1 MEQQSLWATTTEPAL
16 YSLGSA
22 TTEAHVSRACAL
34 QREATAMRSR
44 CMATR
49 EQPQLPAAR
58 RKAHTAIKIQHS
70 QK

>member
-34 QREATAMRSR
+34 QREATA
-44 CMATR
+44 TVR
-49 EQPQLPAAR
+49 ESALGSLQLEK
-58 RKAHTAIKIQHS
+58 KAQ
-70 QK
+70 Q

>member
-1 MEQQSLWATTTEPAL
+1 
-16 YSLGSA
+16 
-22 TTEAHVSRACAL
+22 VSRACAL
-34 QREATAMRSR
+34 QREATAMRSQ

-58 RKAHTAIKIQHS
+58 RKAHTAMKIQHS